1 MKINASDI
9 LNAQKFKKEMSV
21 EDFSKTKEFKK
32 LEKNVKD
39 LYICNVKPLSY
50 YNIISDEVDN
60 DLALFVWTSEFCA
73 K

>member
-21 EDFSKTKEFKK
+21 EDFSKTKEFKT
-32 LEKNVKD
+32 LEK
-39 LYICNVKPLSY
+39 ICLMSIEPNKVYKKAVLCLKTK
-50 YNIISDEVDN
+50 I
-60 DLALFVWTSEFCA
+60 